1 MGLEMLGHVLFFDC
15 LGACGSIL
23 LVYGRITLYSRE
35 ALHFPLFFFFARE
48 QRVVS
53 SSQPFKMQYRCRF
66 SSTPKHP
73 FLCHPPFQ
81 PPFKH
86 LLRYACIRVCVY
98 RNIGHT
104 ASLHLQQLFF
114 FSCPLF
120 FFFLIPYK
128 RLWVRDKY
136 VSSPIYPLLSL
147 VNCYNYFFLPC
158 ATFFAQV
165 RRLVICNDME
175 AVGGY
180 WETDEGCCGSRV
192 KI

>member
-1 MGLEMLGHVLFFDC
+1 MR
-15 LGACGSIL
+15 
-23 LVYGRITLYSRE
+23 VYVCVSTVTSATQHLYIFNSS
-35 ALHFPLFFFFARE
+35 FFFLAL
-48 QRVVS
+48 
-53 SSQPFKMQYRCRF
+53 F
-66 SSTPKHP
+66 S
-73 FLCHPPFQ
+73 
-81 PPFKH
+81 
-86 LLRYACIRVCVY
+86 
-98 RNIGHT
+98 
-104 ASLHLQQLFF
+104 
-114 FSCPLF
+114 

-192 KI
+192 KIWGSVVARDVEKIAKCRLGSHEKRKIKTRKRGAGENAKRKFSVDRIDNRGCQKQ